1 MKYLTNKKITRKF
14 IYEILNKKDDK
25 SGSFIIFTGKVRKDK
40 IDKNFV
46 KEIIYESYEKMAEKE
61 IDKIIKK
68 AKKKFRVREIIV
80 KHRIGK
86 VKLGEIAFFVAVFS
100 AHRKEGFSAIQF
112 IIDEIKKKVPIWKKE
127 ILSNEKY
134 RWKEEENV

>member
-1 MKYLTNKKITRKF
+1 
-14 IYEILNKKDDK
+14 
-25 SGSFIIFTGKVRKDK
+25 
-40 IDKNFV
+40 
-46 KEIIYESYEKMAEKE
+46 MAEKE

-68 AKKKFRVREIIV
+68 AKRKFKVREIIV
-80 KHRIGK
+80 KHRTGR
-86 VKLGEIAFFVAVFS
+86 VKLGEIAFFVAVLS

-134 RWKEEENV
+134 RWK